1 MHECTRRARM
11 HSRKRFPF
19 CTLATSTVRLPRGR
33 NANVVES
40 ASAICANMANSLVCM
55 NALEEHE
62 CTREDA
68 SLFVLYPRQMCV
80 CPEGMYVVISL
91 NP

>member
-19 CTLATSTVRLPRGR
+19 CTLATSNVRLPRGR

-55 NALEEHE
+55 NALAK
-62 CTREDA
+62 T
-68 SLFVLYPRQMCV
+68 LPFLYSSHVKCAFAQRACM
-80 CPEGMYVVISL
+80 
-91 NP
+91 